1 MLFCII
7 LAFAPHTK
15 CIMGKELSFD
25 KVNLCKSNVIQIFSN
40 FFAIDKNNCLPTYLK
55 SNANST
61 LKSPS
66 NLSTGS

>member
-40 FFAIDKNNCLPTYLK
+40 FFAVDKNNCLPTYLK
-55 SNANST
+55 R
-61 LKSPS
+61 
-66 NLSTGS
+66 